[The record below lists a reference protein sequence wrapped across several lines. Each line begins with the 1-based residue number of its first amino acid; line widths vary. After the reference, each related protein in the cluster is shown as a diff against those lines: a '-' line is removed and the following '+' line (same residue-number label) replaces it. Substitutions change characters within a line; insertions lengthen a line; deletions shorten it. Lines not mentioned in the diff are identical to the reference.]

1 MKLSTL
7 LLSYVAAFLING
19 TVAWPYMAK
28 TLDSLNQRLQE
39 RADPVAG
46 PEDSDEMIGDLATVG
61 ATTPV
66 GKSIK
71 SILLGLEDPYS
82 DVAWSG
88 VLPGKGS
95 PKCAAD
101 TCCIWGWIAKDMEQ
115 KFRGTAGRCNGLARA
130 AVRLGFHDAGTWSKN
145 TPDYGGADGSIILAN
160 ELGRPENSGLQKIGD
175 VMKDWYDQY
184 KKYGI
189 SMADLIQMGATVA
202 TVVCPLGPRV
212 RSFVG
217 RKDSSKPAVDGL
229 LPDVF
234 ADADSLIQL
243 FAAKTIKAHGLAALV
258 GAHTTSRQRFVNT
271 SRALDPQDSTPGV
284 WDVVFYGQTI
294 DQPKPPKRVFK
305 FPSDSKLAAHPKI
318 QSEWQQ
324 FAGSGGQD
332 HWNEASPLR
341 ISRASMRHD
350 IHADS
355 VRRRTTQKNTY
366 ASRSSA

>member
-1 MKLSTL
+1 
-7 LLSYVAAFLING
+7 
-19 TVAWPYMAK
+19 MAK
-28 TLDSLNQRLQE
+28 ILDSLNQRLEE

-61 ATTPV
+61 ATTAV

-71 SILLGLEDPYS
+71 NILLGREDPQS

-88 VLPGKGS
+88 MLPGKYS

-101 TCCIWGWIAKDMEQ
+101 TCCIWAWIAKDMER
-115 KFRGTAGRCNGLARA
+115 KFRGNSGECNNLARG

-160 ELGRPENSGLQKIGD
+160 ELGRPENNGLQEIAAVTKG
-175 VMKDWYDQY
+175 WYDQY
-184 KKYGI
+184 KESGI
-189 SMADLIQMGATVA
+189 SMADLIQMGAAVA
-202 TVVCPLGPRV
+202 TVMCPLGPRI

-217 RKDSSKPAVDGL
+217 RQDSSKPAVDGL

-234 ADADSLIQL
+234 DDADSLIKL
-243 FAAKTIKAHGLAALV
+243 FEAKTIKAHGLTALV
-258 GAHTTSRQRFVNT
+258 GAHTASQQRFVNT

-284 WDVVFYGQTI
+284 WDVLFYGETI
-294 DQPKPPKRVFK
+294 DNPKPPKRVFK
-305 FPSDSKLAAHPKI
+305 FPSDVKLAAHPKI

-332 HWNEASPLR
+332 HWNEASTLR
-341 ISRASMRHD
+341 ISLPSMLTPCVSGLRER
-350 IHADS
+350 IHPPLAP
-355 VRRRTTQKNTY
+355 RRKQHQQPNRVHK
-366 ASRSSA
+366 SSAGGC